1 MVGMRCCLSIGPPPI
16 YIHHPSCC
24 ARLEN
29 TEGTERK
36 EKEREGKGRKGK
48 GGVDV
53 FISPCSV
60 EQTEIKPQTVSP
72 AGGMVVRDVPVVKVD
87 RIVPDPQRKVDR
99 KVYPVGYR

>member
-1 MVGMRCCLSIGPPPI
+1 MLLVHWSATNLYSPPVLLRSTRE
-16 YIHHPSCC
+16 HRGH
-24 ARLEN
+24 R
-29 TEGTERK
+29 
-36 EKEREGKGRKGK
+36 EKREGKGE
-48 GGVDV
+48 VDV

-72 AGGMVVRDVPVVKVD
+72 AGGMVARDVPVVKVD